1 MFGFLKDRK
10 LMNSTKETKDF
21 SLKGKY
27 KKCKVVDVYDGDTC
41 KVVFYCRGKLDKW
54 VIRMADY
61 DAPEM
66 RPRLNNPSREII
78 IFKAKRSRDY
88 LAKLIMNDRLVYIK
102 CGKFDKYGRLLGTIY
117 LKKYNGIL
125 DNSVNQLMVKYNY
138 AIPYSGGSK

>member
-1 MFGFLKDRK
+1 MFRFLKDRK
-10 LMNSTKETKDF
+10 LMNSTKETKEF
-21 SLKGKY
+21 SLEGKF

-61 DAPEM
+61 DTPEM
-66 RPRLNNPSREII
+66 RPRLDNPRRNEII
-78 IFKAKRSRDY
+78 VNARRSRDY
-88 LAKLIMNDRLVYIK
+88 LTNLIMNNRLVYIK

-117 LKKYNGIL
+117 LKKDNGIL